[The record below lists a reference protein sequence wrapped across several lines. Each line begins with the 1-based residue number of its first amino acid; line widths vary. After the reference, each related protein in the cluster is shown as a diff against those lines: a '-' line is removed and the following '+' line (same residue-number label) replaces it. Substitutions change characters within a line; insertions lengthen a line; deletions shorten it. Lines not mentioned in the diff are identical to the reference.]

1 MAQTPSPS
9 PSARHNGNR
18 KSNYTFYD
26 EDYKPMWKRGISRK
40 IGGAYGYLKDIL
52 LLILFY

>member
-1 MAQTPSPS
+1 MAQKPPSPC
-9 PSARHNGNR
+9 PSTRHNGDS

-40 IGGAYGYLKDIL
+40 IGGAL
-52 LLILFY
+52 LF